1 MDILRV
7 DATSMWSVHADT
19 SSYRRETLL
28 FENLKQNLTTTYL
41 EIRLLFLITTIK
53 VDILLSSILDDIHSG
68 FFTRI

>member
-41 EIRLLFLITTIK
+41 EIRLSFLITMIK
-53 VDILLSSILDDIHSG
+53 VDIL
-68 FFTRI
+68 